1 MRRFCG
7 ILLLS
12 VLPLLHLSAQIA
24 PKPIDK
30 KATKQVVGLYNYL
43 RNDVWGK
50 KVLSGC
56 QARWDYNTTDADE
69 VSKRTGQY
77 PAVNIFDFQHFRLE
91 HVNYLADTAKD
102 WYQSG
107 GIVGF
112 IWHWSVP
119 VDTLM
124 TDSKGYSFYTPSAAK
139 TPQSGTT
146 FSPRRALQQ
155 GTPENAVLMRDL
167 KRITSLLLHYQKQ
180 GIPIIWRPFHEAAGN
195 TNRGGNAWFWW
206 GSDGASTFKQLYLFM
221 QRYLMSHGVHNLIYV
236 WTSEL
241 DDDDWYPGDQ
251 FVDIVAR
258 DQYHISTNH
267 GSYKEQFDLL
277 SRKYPHKMLA
287 LAECDCLPSAEAM
300 MRDGA
305 KWLYVAPWTGPFL
318 FGSNNTPDFWKQFLG
333 SELVVSKSETPYA
346 SKAKARVQQVRIQSA
361 LKGKKFDGIG
371 AVNGGGATSVLLKDY
386 PSPSALRF

>member
-112 IWHWSVP
+112 IWH
-119 VDTLM
+119 
-124 TDSKGYSFYTPSAAK
+124 
-139 TPQSGTT
+139 
-146 FSPRRALQQ
+146 
-155 GTPENAVLMRDL
+155 
-167 KRITSLLLHYQKQ
+167 
-180 GIPIIWRPFHEAAGN
+180 
-195 TNRGGNAWFWW
+195 
-206 GSDGASTFKQLYLFM
+206 
-221 QRYLMSHGVHNLIYV
+221 QR
-236 WTSEL
+236 
-241 DDDDWYPGDQ
+241 
-251 FVDIVAR
+251 
-258 DQYHISTNH
+258 
-267 GSYKEQFDLL
+267 
-277 SRKYPHKMLA
+277 ML
-287 LAECDCLPSAEAM
+287 C
-300 MRDGA
+300 
-305 KWLYVAPWTGPFL
+305 
-318 FGSNNTPDFWKQFLG
+318 
-333 SELVVSKSETPYA
+333 
-346 SKAKARVQQVRIQSA
+346 
-361 LKGKKFDGIG
+361 
-371 AVNGGGATSVLLKDY
+371 
-386 PSPSALRF
+386 